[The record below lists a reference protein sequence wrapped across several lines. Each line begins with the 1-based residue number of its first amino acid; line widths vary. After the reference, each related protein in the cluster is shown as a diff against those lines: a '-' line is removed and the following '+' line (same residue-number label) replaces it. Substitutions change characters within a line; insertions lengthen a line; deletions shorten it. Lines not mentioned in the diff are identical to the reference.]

1 LLYLSTAIAQQ
12 ESKCA
17 HGYKFNA
24 QCMKR
29 RIIMLTALEDGSLDY
44 ACMEQAMRVM
54 EYEVPS
60 ECLKRVS
67 ISKHG

>member
-1 LLYLSTAIAQQ
+1 
-12 ESKCA
+12 
-17 HGYKFNA
+17 
-24 QCMKR
+24 
-29 RIIMLTALEDGSLDY
+29 MLTALEDGSLDY